1 MTEQIELGDIIQLRK
16 KHPCG
21 SFEWEVVRL
30 GVDIGLICQD
40 CGRRILL
47 PRSTFNKRLKRIV
60 RQAENEDR
68 GDK

>member
-1 MTEQIELGDIIQLRK
+1 MNTDIDLGDVVRLRK

-30 GVDIGLICQD
+30 GLDIGLICQG

-47 PRSTFNKRLKRIV
+47 PRSTFNKRLKAIV
-60 RQAENEDR
+60 SRAGDR
-68 GDK
+68 PDNA